1 VWGRGRYV
9 PHGALLQVRA
19 SARGMEGRR
28 AACACG
34 CAPFGALARSLARPR
49 SLTPLSPSRLSTPN
63 SQGGL
68 CELTPTACD
77 GTCQLHY
84 SGPGSP
90 CSANLPPPLASVVWA
105 GDEKLGLGPKV
116 TGALP
121 PVPPGAVCGEY
132 VGACPAAQCCSQ
144 FGFCVEDASYF
155 CSTAAC
161 VLAASPASPSC
172 MAAWAAR
179 TPITRKLKLV
189 ASWGRAAPDGVER
202 EVILLNGK
210 FPGPTVRGTVR
221 DRVQVRES
229 GERRGR
235 GDGGRWRET
244 PGRVHSCVPSS
255 LHLSPFPHTHHTDR
269 VRQPA
274 ERGA

>member
-1 VWGRGRYV
+1 M

-19 SARGMEGRR
+19 SARGMEGTASRSRMRLRSIRR
-28 AACACG
+28 
-34 CAPFGALARSLARPR
+34 ARSLDPAPSR
-49 SLTPLSPSRLSTPN
+49 LSPRLSTPN

-221 DRVQVRES
+221 DRVQVK
-229 GERRGR
+229 GERRAE
-235 GDGGRWRET
+235 REGET
-244 PGRVHSCVPSS
+244 EGKNLCGRVHSCVPSS